1 VLAQHGWRVAVSLG
15 HSFGAKEEKSKIN
28 QLQCKPVTSLYK
40 VAYSGVSR
48 SVTCFAS
55 REYTG
60 VVTILK
66 ALFTETIPIRGDH
79 AGAVLR

>member
-1 VLAQHGWRVAVSLG
+1 
-15 HSFGAKEEKSKIN
+15 
-28 QLQCKPVTSLYK
+28 LQCKPVTSLYK